1 MSEYISSIEKICKF
15 TLNLTNMD
23 VTFIDSSSNV
33 LFEYGH
39 TQVPEIL
46 RPYWKS
52 VNQLLSLHD
61 SNSSV
66 DALLHS
72 TSYMTNFISVKV
84 CSNNVFLGS
93 IVVGPYLIEEP
104 NILMIENIIFENKLS
119 ISLKNTIKQYY
130 LSLPL
135 ISTYKARIIA
145 ESLSYS
151 ALNIQFIKSHS
162 ITIEDKKYDF
172 QTDTDTPIS
181 RDALKKTTEKSIDSI
196 EQIYKNENDLLHA
209 VETGNVE
216 KIEEM
221 FEKSSI
227 TSRDLQDRVPNDPLR
242 TGKNLAF
249 VLNTLLRKASEKGGL
264 PPMDI
269 HSMSGKY
276 AVQIE
281 QTTTSNQLSEL
292 IMKMP
297 SEYCKAVK
305 KLSLKNFNYLTQ
317 KAIEYIRIN
326 LDGDLSLDAISN
338 ALDVSSTM
346 LSRQFKKETKQ
357 NITEYI
363 NIQRINEA
371 VYIMENQ
378 GISITDIAY
387 MVGFNDLNY
396 FTKVF
401 KKLKGMTPS
410 EYRKNKS

>member
-1 MSEYISSIEKICKF
+1 MSEYLSSIEKICKF
-15 TLNLTNMD
+15 TLSLTNID
-23 VTFIDSSSNV
+23 VTFIDSSSNI

-39 TQVPEIL
+39 TQIPKL
-46 RPYWKS
+46 LKPYWKKL
-52 VNQLLSLHD
+52 NELLSLQD
-61 SNSSV
+61 SNSDE

-84 CSNNVFLGS
+84 CSNNKYLGS
-93 IVVGPYLIEEP
+93 IIVGPYLIEQP

-135 ISTYKARIIA
+135 ISTYKAKIIA

-151 ALNIQFIKSHS
+151 ALNIQFIESHS
-162 ITIEDKKYDF
+162 VSIGDKKYNL
-172 QTDTDTPIS
+172 QTDVTIS
-181 RDALKKTTEKSIDSI
+181 QDSFKKTTEKSIDNI
-196 EQIYKNENDLLHA
+196 EQVYKNENELLHA
-209 VETGNVE
+209 VETGNIE
-216 KIEEM
+216 KLEEL
-221 FEKSSI
+221 FEESAI
-227 TSRDLQDRVPNDPLR
+227 ISRDFQDRVPNDPLR

-249 VLNTLLRKASEKGGL
+249 VLNTLLRKAAEKGGL
-264 PPMDI
+264 HPIDI
-269 HSMSGKY
+269 DSMSGKY

-281 QTTTSNQLSEL
+281 QTTTSQQLNEL
-292 IMKMP
+292 IKRMP
-297 SEYCKAVK
+297 SDYCKAVK

-326 LDGDLSLDAISN
+326 LDGDLSLEAISN
-338 ALDVSSTM
+338 ALDISPTM
-346 LSRQFKKETKQ
+346 LSRQFKRETKQ

-371 VYIMENQ
+371 IYIMENQ
-378 GISITDIAY
+378 AISITDIAY

>member
-1 MSEYISSIEKICKF
+1 MPEYLSSIEKICKF

-23 VTFIDSSSNV
+23 VTFIDTSSNV

-39 TQVPEIL
+39 TQVPQIL
-46 RPYWKS
+46 RPYWKN
-52 VNQLLSLHD
+52 VNEILSLHD
-61 SNSSV
+61 YNSDE

-84 CSNNVFLGS
+84 CSNNKYLGN
-93 IVVGPYLIEEP
+93 IIVGPYLIEEP

-135 ISTYKARIIA
+135 ISTYKAKIIA

-151 ALNIQFIKSHS
+151 ALNIQFIESHS
-162 ITIEDKKYDF
+162 VGIGDRKYSF
-172 QTDTDTPIS
+172 QTVTPIS
-181 RDALKKTTEKSIDSI
+181 QDTLKKTTEQSIDYI
-196 EQIYKNENDLLHA
+196 EQIYKNENELLHA
-209 VETGNVE
+209 VETGNIE
-216 KIEEM
+216 KIEEI

-249 VLNTLLRKASEKGGL
+249 VLNTILRKAAEKGGL
-264 PPMDI
+264 HPMDI

-292 IMKMP
+292 IVKMP

-326 LDGDLSLDAISN
+326 LDGDLSLEAISS
-338 ALDVSSTM
+338 ALDISPTM
-346 LSRQFKKETKQ
+346 LSRQFKKETKH

-363 NIQRINEA
+363 NAQRINEA

-378 GISITDIAY
+378 NISVTDIAY